1 MRRFRYKLHDRLY
14 RAEKM
19 GRLSFMEAFELRQ
32 IQMNNSSRQRRDIR
46 VLKVLMDRAGWF

>member
-32 IQMNNSSRQRRDIR
+32 IQLNNSSRQRRDIR
-46 VLKVLMDRAGWF
+46 VLEVLMDRAGWF

>member
-32 IQMNNSSRQRRDIR
+32 IQLNNSSRQRWDIR
-46 VLKVLMDRAGWF
+46 VLEVLMDRAGWF